1 MIYNYGAN
9 ELCTDV
15 HPKPACTQT
24 RLAANRNHKVKLGKQ
39 LSVRSSFNL
48 TLQLQRE
55 GSSGPF
61 WVSCSYVHTHSI
73 TRVEMTALW
82 CSQQT
87 ERRGPG
93 SSATAN
99 LPELPPSSY
108 GLKIWFPFLKPSWR
122 FALQPSFLHVSAF
135 TQFCAVF
142 PLAALQ
148 LVHY

>member
-61 WVSCSYVHTHSI
+61 WVSCLYVHTHSV
-73 TRVEMTALW
+73 TWVEMTAVL
-82 CSQQT
+82 CLQRT
-87 ERRGPG
+87 ER
-93 SSATAN
+93 
-99 LPELPPSSY
+99 
-108 GLKIWFPFLKPSWR
+108 
-122 FALQPSFLHVSAF
+122 
-135 TQFCAVF
+135 
-142 PLAALQ
+142 AALQ
-148 LVHY
+148 AEALVVMQQQTCLNYLFLPTV